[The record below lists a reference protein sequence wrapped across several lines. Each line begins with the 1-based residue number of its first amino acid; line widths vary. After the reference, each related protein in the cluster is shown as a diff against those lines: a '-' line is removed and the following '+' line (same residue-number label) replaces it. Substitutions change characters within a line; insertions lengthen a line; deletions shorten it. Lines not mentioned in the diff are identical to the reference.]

1 VPSTGLRIS
10 LRCDA
15 VFYRLLADLI
25 VVVHLA
31 YLVFIPVGGFLAWRW
46 PRLVPVHLAAVAVAL
61 VSVTIGFEC
70 PLTTWEQSLRRLGGQ
85 KPYADGFIDHYLTG
99 RLYPHG
105 HDTLIQ
111 LLFGAAVIVAY
122 VGLYLRQRSRV
133 SPRVTVS
140 RHG

>member
-10 LRCDA
+10 LRCDS

-46 PRLVPVHLAAVAVAL
+46 PRLVPIHLAAVAIAL
-61 VSVTIGFEC
+61 VSITIGFEC

-85 KPYADGFIDHYLTG
+85 AAYTDGFIDHYLTG
-99 RLYPHG
+99 RVYPHG
-105 HDTLIQ
+105 HDTLVQ
-111 LLFGAAVIVAY
+111 LVFGAAVLASY

-133 SPRVTVS
+133 STRVTVS